1 MSGERTYRV
10 LVSVEGGNGGTHEYE
25 TSAPDALAAI
35 TYLAGF
41 LHQVDPQARIERIHA
56 GPTSGDNE

>member
-1 MSGERTYRV
+1 MSERTYRV
-10 LVSVEGGNGGTHEYE
+10 LLSVEGGNGGTHECE

-35 TYLAGF
+35 TYLARF

-56 GPTSGDNE
+56 GPTTGDDE